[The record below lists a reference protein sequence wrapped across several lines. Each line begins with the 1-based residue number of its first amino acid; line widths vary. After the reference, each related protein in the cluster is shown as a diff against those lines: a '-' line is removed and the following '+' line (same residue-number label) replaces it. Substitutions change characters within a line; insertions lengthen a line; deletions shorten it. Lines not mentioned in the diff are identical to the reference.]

1 MSCDTSRINSIET
14 NLKNNPSSV
23 STNDLIYYLQCMS
36 NNTTLDSNNLNNTE
50 EYLIKINN
58 SFFYENIFVNT
69 GNYKSIVH
77 SFIALLIPFYYSFP
91 RFYKT
96 GFLGMFIG
104 FIGLSMTFSTVHNL
118 YSGFFKHIGLL
129 FIAMTI
135 IIYLVFFILLNKL
148 NHISLF
154 FISVIISFII
164 INYFLRVLLTIPSD
178 SNKYNKFKATMNNS
192 TNFTQFNL
200 TIETACYQVI
210 TRYNLKLPSAEMLYS
225 YLTEFQI
232 GTNDGKYYD
241 FFTNMFGPLISIFI
255 LWLLGSFL
263 SNVKE
268 NDIYLFPIIGIHE
281 DSTKYFTCQANY
293 ILPKELNVN
302 FLIYDLLEK
311 YNFNDLIYGK
321 VEKALLR
328 ISKELLKKY
337 NPKFVKIENE
347 DKNTIL
353 KNLKDNKIYIQLSK
367 ILKKNNFIFN
377 IDYIDEMKKIINN
390 DEIPYKNKL
399 EMYKLL
405 EHIDNTLLIINE
417 VNNNYNNDS
426 ILAKDELLY
435 DKEIDE
441 KYKED
446 LEKIINT
453 YIKNFTDNL
462 NLKDGTLFGY
472 QYNILTYPLFDN
484 KVRYR
489 SNVIFKNILK
499 LISVW
504 VLFAK
509 PIGTPWLLSSYI
521 NSKKKF
527 KKLIENLS
535 GNNVI
540 WKYFTLG
547 LDKSYFEEAYKIIKN
562 TNDSNI
568 LSGAKHFLYTFIA
581 FIILLPFI
589 YFYNNVTFGL
599 TSSPSWYNL
608 IYQFVFII
616 NIVGNIHNK
625 DNPLSFNIKF
635 FIAFIIIMI
644 FSSIIKH
651 LINKYK

>member
-1 MSCDTSRINSIET
+1 MKEYAIPYILSKLGVKTPGIIYARIDKFS
-14 NLKNNPSSV
+14 L
-23 STNDLIYYLQCMS
+23 L
-36 NNTTLDSNNLNNTE
+36 LNN
-50 EYLIKINN
+50 
-58 SFFYENIFVNT
+58 
-69 GNYKSIVH
+69 
-77 SFIALLIPFYYSFP
+77 
-91 RFYKT
+91 
-96 GFLGMFIG
+96 
-104 FIGLSMTFSTVHNL
+104 FS
-118 YSGFFKHIGLL
+118 Y
-129 FIAMTI
+129 
-135 IIYLVFFILLNKL
+135 
-148 NHISLF
+148 
-154 FISVIISFII
+154 
-164 INYFLRVLLTIPSD
+164 
-178 SNKYNKFKATMNNS
+178 
-192 TNFTQFNL
+192 
-200 TIETACYQVI
+200 
-210 TRYNLKLPSAEMLYS
+210 
-225 YLTEFQI
+225 
-232 GTNDGKYYD
+232 
-241 FFTNMFGPLISIFI
+241 
-255 LWLLGSFL
+255 
-263 SNVKE
+263 
-268 NDIYLFPIIGIHE
+268 
-281 DSTKYFTCQANY
+281 
-293 ILPKELNVN
+293 
-302 FLIYDLLEK
+302 
-311 YNFNDLIYGK
+311 
-321 VEKALLR
+321 
-328 ISKELLKKY
+328 
-337 NPKFVKIENE
+337 
-347 DKNTIL
+347 
-353 KNLKDNKIYIQLSK
+353 
-367 ILKKNNFIFN
+367 NNFRKN
-377 IDYIDEMKKIINN
+377 IK
-390 DEIPYKNKL
+390 
-399 EMYKLL
+399 
-405 EHIDNTLLIINE
+405 
-417 VNNNYNNDS
+417 NYNNM
-426 ILAKDELLY
+426 
-435 DKEIDE
+435 
-441 KYKED
+441 
-446 LEKIINT
+446 NGGMHNHPPPPVN
-453 YIKNFTDNL
+453 IKNFTDNL